1 MIYSCFRKCRCAGSS
16 HIFRARM
23 APIARMRLVNTLPKA
38 RSLSR
43 TIYVQNGFESCLFQ
57 PSMQPLRQR
66 PRLKSDLFYRKANRL
81 EERNQGVMLTRDLRL
96 FSRSF
101 PARPQRTRSTVLMTR
116 RFRHNAPWLSSVSRC
131 LGPTQRRDP
140 VSSSIGG
147 QPLQLL
153 TRSRAHYGI

>member
-1 MIYSCFRKCRCAGSS
+1 MNDLFLLSEVQMRGSS

-81 EERNQGVMLTRDLRL
+81 EERNQGVMLARDLRL
-96 FSRSF
+96 FHDLSLR
-101 PARPQRTRSTVLMTR
+101 V
-116 RFRHNAPWLSSVSRC
+116 HNAHDR
-131 LGPTQRRDP
+131 
-140 VSSSIGG
+140 
-147 QPLQLL
+147 QL
-153 TRSRAHYGI
+153 